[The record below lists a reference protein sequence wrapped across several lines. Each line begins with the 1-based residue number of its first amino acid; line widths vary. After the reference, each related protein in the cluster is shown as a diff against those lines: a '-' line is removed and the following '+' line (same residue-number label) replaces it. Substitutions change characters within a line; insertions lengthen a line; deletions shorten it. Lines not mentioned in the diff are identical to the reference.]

1 MYIDKMYNDKGV
13 KDMKKSVKRVA
24 CVALSAIMIGGAFA
38 GCTAQDSDKENKV
51 YKIGVC
57 QLVQHDALDKSTEGF
72 KAALEEKFGDKVE
85 IDVQNASG
93 DSVNCTTIANKFVSS
108 GYDLIMAVATPALQA
123 CATATAAS
131 NTPVV
136 ATAITNFGTA
146 LDINMGETDATGI
159 NVTGTHDLAPLDKQA
174 EQLTTLFPDAK
185 KAGILYCSAEAN
197 SKFQADGMTEILK
210 AQGLEVTSYTFT
222 DSNDIQS
229 VTQKA
234 AENSDVLYIPTDNT
248 VASNGA
254 IVDEVC
260 QKANTP
266 IISGETSACLKYN
279 GVATY
284 SIDFYEIGYNAGL
297 MAYDILENGKDPS
310 TMNIQAP
317 QKLTAEYIPEMAKK
331 YGVLDKIEKDGT
343 YQVLEASAE

>member
-1 MYIDKMYNDKGV
+1 
-13 KDMKKSVKRVA
+13 MKKAIKRVA
-24 CVALSAIMIGGAFA
+24 CVALSALMVGGAFA
-38 GCTAQDSDKENKV
+38 GCSAQNGDGGNNENKV

-72 KAALEEKFGDKVE
+72 EAAIKEKFGDRVQ

-93 DSVNCTTIANKFVSS
+93 DSANCTTIANKFVSS

-146 LDINMGETDATGI
+146 LDIDMGPTDATGI
-159 NVTGTHDLAPLDKQA
+159 NVTGTHDLAPLEKQA
-174 EQLTTLFPDAK
+174 EQLTTLFPEAK

-234 AENSDVLYIPTDNT
+234 AKASDVIYIPTDNT

-343 YQVLEASAE
+343 YQVLDASAE

>member
-1 MYIDKMYNDKGV
+1 
-13 KDMKKSVKRVA
+13 MKKAIKKVS
-24 CVALSAIMIGGAFA
+24 CVVLSALMIGGAFA
-38 GCTAQDSDKENKV
+38 GCSAQSDTKDENKV

-57 QLVQHDALDKSTEGF
+57 QLVQHEALDKSTEGF
-72 KAALEEKFGDKVE
+72 EAAIKEKLGDKVE
-85 IDVQNASG
+85 LDIQNASG
-93 DSVNCTTIANKFVSS
+93 DSTNCTTIANKFVSS

-123 CATATAAS
+123 CATATAS
-131 NTPVV
+131 SQTPVV

-146 LDINMGETDATGI
+146 LDIDMGPTDATGI
-159 NVTGTHDLAPLDKQA
+159 NVTGTHDLAPLEKQA
-174 EQLTTLFPDAK
+174 EQLTTLFPNAK
-185 KAGILYCSAEAN
+185 EIGILYCSAEAN
-197 SKFQADGMTEILK
+197 SKFQADGMTDILK
-210 AQGLEVTSYTFT
+210 AQGLNVKSYTFT

-234 AENSDVLYIPTDNT
+234 AKSSDAIYIPTDNT
-248 VASNGA
+248 VASNGS

-266 IISGETSACLKYN
+266 IISGETSACLAYN

-284 SIDFYEIGYNAGL
+284 SIDFYEIGYQAGL
-297 MAYDILENGKDPS
+297 MAYDILVNGADPS
-310 TMNIQAP
+310 TMNIKAP
-317 QKLTAEYIPEMAKK
+317 EKLTAEYIPEMAKK

>member
-1 MYIDKMYNDKGV
+1 
-13 KDMKKSVKRVA
+13 MKKAIKKVA
-24 CVALSAIMIGGAFA
+24 CVALSALMVGGAFA
-38 GCTAQDSDKENKV
+38 GCSAQNSDGGNKENKV

-72 KAALEEKFGDKVE
+72 EAAIKEKFGDRVQ

-93 DSVNCTTIANKFVSS
+93 DSANCTTIANKFVSS

-146 LDINMGETDATGI
+146 LDIDMGPTDATGI
-159 NVTGTHDLAPLDKQA
+159 NVTGTHDLAPLEKQA
-174 EQLTTLFPDAK
+174 EQLTTLFPEAK

-210 AQGLEVTSYTFT
+210 TQGLEVTSYTFT

-234 AENSDVLYIPTDNT
+234 AKSSDVIYIPTDNT

-343 YQVLEASAE
+343 YQVLDASAE

>member
-1 MYIDKMYNDKGV
+1 
-13 KDMKKSVKRVA
+13 MKKAIKKVS
-24 CVALSAIMIGGAFA
+24 CVVLSALMIGGALA
-38 GCTAQDSDKENKV
+38 GCSAQSDTNDENKV

-57 QLVQHDALDKSTEGF
+57 QLVQHEALDKSTEGF
-72 KAALEEKFGDKVE
+72 EAAIKEKLGDKVE
-85 IDVQNASG
+85 LDIQNASG
-93 DSVNCTTIANKFVSS
+93 DSTNCTTIANKFVSS

-123 CATATAAS
+123 CATATAS
-131 NTPVV
+131 SQTPVV

-146 LDINMGETDATGI
+146 LDIDMGPTDATGI
-159 NVTGTHDLAPLDKQA
+159 NVTGTHDLAPLEKQA

-185 KAGILYCSAEAN
+185 EIGILYCSAEAN
-197 SKFQADGMTEILK
+197 SKFQADGMTDILK
-210 AQGLEVTSYTFT
+210 AQGLNVKSYTFT

-234 AENSDVLYIPTDNT
+234 AKSSDAIYIPTDNT
-248 VASNGA
+248 VASNGS

-266 IISGETSACLKYN
+266 IISGETSACLAYN

-284 SIDFYEIGYNAGL
+284 SIDFYEIGYQAGL
-297 MAYDILENGKDPS
+297 MAYDILVNGADPS
-310 TMNIQAP
+310 TMNIKAP
-317 QKLTAEYIPEMAKK
+317 EKLTAEYIPEMAKK